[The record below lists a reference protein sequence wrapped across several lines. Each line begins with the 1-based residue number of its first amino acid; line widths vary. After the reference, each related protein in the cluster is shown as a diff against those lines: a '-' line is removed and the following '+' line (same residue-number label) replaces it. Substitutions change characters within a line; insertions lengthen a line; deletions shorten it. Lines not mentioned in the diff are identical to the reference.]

1 MPPTDQTPAIH
12 GSNSERIALLELD
25 MKWVKHTTEG
35 ELKGF
40 SNKLDQLLEVVGD
53 VQINL
58 KAEIKQDLH
67 SEFDERFVP
76 KKALWIA
83 MGVSGGFGL
92 VAGAAF
98 QPLVLKL
105 MALMV

>member
-1 MPPTDQTPAIH
+1 MPPTKQAPALH
-12 GSNSERIALLELD
+12 RTDSERIALLEND
-25 MKWVKHTTEG
+25 MQWVKLTTDG
-35 ELKGF
+35 ELKAF
-40 SNKLDQLLEVVGD
+40 STKLDQVLTVVSD
-53 VQINL
+53 VQKNL
-58 KAEIKQDLH
+58 KAEIKHDLH
-67 SEFDERFVP
+67 TEFDERFVP

-83 MGVSGGFGL
+83 MGVSAGFGL